1 MALKEETAP
10 QKAET
15 QVCGQSGGRS
25 EVGLATS
32 APRSAVVGAVSKR
45 SESDDAYPCI
55 LRRRRVR
62 VIQCR
67 EDIQWIVQVR
77 YGNRWRNVSYHRDRE
92 ALIERCRLQGIDQV
106 ALAELSKL
114 PMFKP

>member
-45 SESDDAYPCI
+45 SESDVAGASASSNAAKI
-55 LRRRRVR
+55 FS
-62 VIQCR
+62 
-67 EDIQWIVQVR
+67 
-77 YGNRWRNVSYHRDRE
+77 GSSKSGT
-92 ALIERCRLQGIDQV
+92 ATAGGTFLIT
-106 ALAELSKL
+106 ATAKL
-114 PMFKP
+114 